1 MSDDRLAAL
10 EAQVAEQGKRLREL
24 QDVREIEDCFH
35 RFHWNCCGGFGGLQA
50 GKMECL
56 DELAEDATFEVKGL
70 HEPGKGPKG
79 REQYTEYW
87 DYFYGDAGPLPYV
100 FQVCVSQTVE
110 VNGDEATGKAVQL
123 GMFQFRGAKP
133 SVGLSLR
140 TNTYVRTDKGWKIR
154 KTTIDG
160 GFGFKVDQFEGGSS
174 PLNELPPADDRKPW
188 TWDGQQAKDAAK
200 VIP

>member
-1 MSDDRLAAL
+1 MSEDRLAAL
-10 EAQVAEQGKRLREL
+10 EARIQEL
-24 QDVREIEDCFH
+24 EDVREITDAARKFNWH
-35 RFHWNCCGGFGGLQA
+35 CCGGYNGVQA
-50 GKMECL
+50 GRMESL
-56 DELAEDATFEVKGL
+56 ESLADDATIEVKGL

-100 FQVCVSQTVE
+100 FQVCVSQSIE

-140 TNTYVRTDKGWKIR
+140 TNTYVRTEKGWKIR